1 MGGTFTATN
10 IGSLG
15 IEYFTPILNTPQVAI
30 LGICNIDLKP
40 VKTSEGVQFIEYI
53 KLCLT
58 ANHQVIDGAPAA
70 RFLVALKENIE
81 NFNNIAGLDI

>member
-1 MGGTFTATN
+1 MGDL
-10 IGSLG
+10 S
-15 IEYFTPILNTPQVAI
+15 
-30 LGICNIDLKP
+30 NIDLKP
-40 VKTSEGVQFIEYI
+40 VKASKGVQFIEYI

-70 RFLVALKENIE
+70 RFLVALKDNVE